1 MSIKKVA
8 EIAGVSIAT
17 VSRFF
22 SKPNLLKQATYE
34 RVKNAV
40 DAVNYKPN
48 TLAQNFRRGKSGLI
62 IVVVYRI
69 GNPIYEN
76 FTHAITTTAQAKG
89 YDVLIKESSQAP
101 VTVKYYQDMLNSKQA
116 DGLIV
121 MTDMPQTNQKTQEI
135 LQQLPIVFIEGA
147 NHKDLSS
154 TQYLGLDNYRAAL
167 KATNHLISLGH
178 QHIVCISPEAINT
191 AYMQRIKGY
200 SDAIKQANFK
210 TEKVL
215 YACQQ
220 PCNLPILLEQ
230 VLSTHPATTAIF
242 CVDDDIAIDIMPLC
256 KAAGHKVPNN
266 ISIMGFNN
274 IRYASKTSPPL
285 STVELPL
292 ADIAHH
298 AIQLLCNKIDPT
310 YGPSVKQADHTANPS
325 RFSSSI
331 NSPTLLNSPN
341 YPPFQLILRDSTT
354 KAPS

>member
-8 EIAGVSIAT
+8 EIANVSIAT

-40 DAVNYKPN
+40 DAINYKPN

-76 FTHAITTTAQAKG
+76 FTHAITATAQSKG
-89 YDVLIKESSQAP
+89 YDVLIKESSEAP

-121 MTDMPQTNQKTQEI
+121 MTDVPQTNQKTQEI
-135 LQQLPIVFIEGA
+135 LQQLPIVFIEGV
-147 NHKDLSS
+147 NQKDLPS
-154 TQYLGLDNYRAAL
+154 TQYVGLANYQAAL
-167 KATNHLISLGH
+167 SATKHLISLGH
-178 QHIVCISPEAINT
+178 QYIACISPEAINT

-200 SDAIKQANFK
+200 SDAIKQANLK
-210 TEKVL
+210 TEKIL
-215 YACQQ
+215 YACQH
-220 PCNLPILLEQ
+220 PCNLPVLLEQ
-230 VLSTHPATTAIF
+230 IFSTHPATTAIF
-242 CVDDDIAIDIMPLC
+242 CIDDDIAIDILPLC
-256 KAAGHKVPNN
+256 KAAGHQVPHH

-274 IRYASKTSPPL
+274 IRYSSKTSPPL
-285 STVELPL
+285 CTVELPL
-292 ADIAHH
+292 PDIAFH

-310 YGPSVKQADHTANPS
+310 YEPGVTQLDSALTTN
-325 RFSSSI
+325 SSS
-331 NSPTLLNSPN
+331 SLS
-341 YPPFQLILRDSTT
+341 YPPFQLILRASTT